1 MRFRASWAVILAFA
15 LVSFALTCAG
25 NVMSRQVEARADAFA
40 LDLTR
45 DPDAAIELSRSLAI
59 RNLGDPDPPRL
70 YHDVFATHPT
80 TLERI
85 GYGVSFRR
93 SEQDSD

>member
-1 MRFRASWAVILAFA
+1 VILAFA

-40 LDLTR
+40 LELTR
-45 DPDAAIELSRSLAI
+45 DPDAAIALSRSLAT

-70 YHDVFATHPT
+70 LHDIFATHPT

-85 GYGVSFRR
+85 GYGVAYRQ
-93 SEQDSD
+93 SEPRPD